1 MNNEVMARIESE
13 KLIAIVRGAK
23 PEQCLSIAHALYDG
37 GIRLME
43 VTYNQANPDSWI
55 STAEAIHAIK
65 GEFAGRMCVGAG
77 TVTNTHLVDLT
88 HAHGGQYI
96 ISPDTNVSVIKKTKE
111 LGMISMPGA
120 MTPSEVITA
129 HNAGAD
135 IVKLFPASD
144 LGPGYL
150 KAVRAPLNH
159 IKIMAVGG
167 INQKNMPDFLAA
179 GACGFGVGGNL
190 ANSKWIESGEF
201 EKITNAAIEI
211 VRTLHEALKE
221 KK

>member
-1 MNNEVMARIESE
+1 M
-13 KLIAIVRGAK
+13 L
-23 PEQCLSIAHALYDG
+23 
-37 GIRLME
+37 
-43 VTYNQANPDSWI
+43 
-55 STAEAIHAIK
+55 
-65 GEFAGRMCVGAG
+65 VGAG

-144 LGPGYL
+144 LGPRYL

-179 GACGFGVGGNL
+179 GACGFGVGGGTLPTANGSKVANL
-190 ANSKWIESGEF
+190 
-201 EKITNAAIEI
+201 
-211 VRTLHEALKE
+211 